1 MARVESWLDQGVL
14 NALDEEAGYRRVD
27 VYLNPAGCQRH
38 KCEEIQDFARFG
50 NFSRLELKV
59 SSWEPLDQLETLSSS
74 LEQLPNLTVRLTCWF
89 PCTPQQPPNNACQD
103 SNLGAFW
110 STRPPHQA

>member
-14 NALDEEAGYRRVD
+14 NALGGEARYRRVD

-59 SSWEPLDQLETLSSS
+59 SSWEPLDQLET
-74 LEQLPNLTVRLTCWF
+74 
-89 PCTPQQPPNNACQD
+89 
-103 SNLGAFW
+103 
-110 STRPPHQA
+110 

>member
-59 SSWEPLDQLETLSSS
+59 SSWEPLDQLET
-74 LEQLPNLTVRLTCWF
+74 
-89 PCTPQQPPNNACQD
+89 
-103 SNLGAFW
+103 
-110 STRPPHQA
+110 

>member
-38 KCEEIQDFARFG
+38 KCEEIVDFARFATWC
-50 NFSRLELKV
+50 SQ
-59 SSWEPLDQLETLSSS
+59 EPMISS
-74 LEQLPNLTVRLTCWF
+74 LL
-89 PCTPQQPPNNACQD
+89 
-103 SNLGAFW
+103 SH
-110 STRPPHQA
+110 STYS